1 MADFYGTIADADA
14 YYSARLNAGWTG
26 EDTAKTAALIRASS
40 WIDATYGAR
49 FGGIRTGGR
58 EQLLAWPRTNAC
70 DGSGEAINSDAVPI
84 EVERAV
90 YEAALRE
97 LTAPGSLSP
106 DIIPGSIK
114 KRVRVE
120 GAVEIEYAAGR
131 AKDMMPI
138 LAAVDGLLAP
148 LLSRGA
154 VTTNWVMRA

>member
-1 MADFYGTIADADA
+1 MPDHYGTIAGADA
-14 YYSARLNAGWTG
+14 YHSARLNAGWTG
-26 EDTAKTAALIRASS
+26 DDTAKTAALIRASS

-49 FGGIRTGGR
+49 FDGIRSGGR
-58 EQLLAWPRTNAC
+58 EQLLAWPRTNAR
-70 DGSGEAINSDAVPI
+70 DGSGEAISSDAVPI

-97 LTAPGSLSP
+97 LTTPGSLSP

-114 KRVRVE
+114 KKVRVE
-120 GAVEIEYAAGR
+120 GAVEVEYAAGR

-138 LAAVDGLLAP
+138 LAAVDGLLAS

-154 VTTNWVMRA
+154 SRTNWVIRA